1 MSKSKVMGIYE
12 KKKRME
18 YMAGELHKPLMGLWF
33 KAEIKLLEDLFPEIV
48 KEVEG

>member
-1 MSKSKVMGIYE
+1 
-12 KKKRME
+12 
-18 YMAGELHKPLMGLWF
+18 MAGELHKPLMGLWF